1 MDVGTFIQR
10 ASDMIGEVI
19 IPVALLASVGAVGAS
34 ARGATRVQR
43 VLAAHGERSWTID
56 MLAKL
61 EQRLKL
67 SERP

>member
-1 MDVGTFIQR
+1 MDAGTFIER
-10 ASDMIGEVI
+10 ASDLLGDII
-19 IPVALLASVGAVGAS
+19 IPVAVLASAGAVRVS

-61 EQRLKL
+61 ERRLKL
-67 SERP
+67 SERS